1 MGLVAHLA
9 DRGWRVFA
17 GVRSLAG
24 GAPLAAGRSGVN
36 LVELDILDES
46 SLARARATVTDH
58 LRREGLPGLRG
69 LVNNAGKSVDG
80 PLELLPLAD
89 LQDIFAV
96 NVIGQIAVTQSFL
109 PLLRRAHGRIV
120 NIGGA
125 AGRVAMPMYGALSA
139 SKAALDSASDAL
151 RMELVHQG
159 VDVTYIEPGALN
171 TPFFVRSAA
180 NRNNRGYAGD
190 TATQAAYSDAISR
203 VSTAM
208 SSSKPDSLNA
218 VLKTIERALEAR
230 RPAPRYV
237 VGRNAKAVTG
247 IVRRLPTRTRDRAIM
262 RTMDLRANAFPSS

>member
-1 MGLVAHLA
+1 VPPRFWTKLRLDTAI
-9 DRGWRVFA
+9 FP
-17 GVRSLAG
+17 VR
-24 GAPLAAGRSGVN
+24 
-36 LVELDILDES
+36 E
-46 SLARARATVTDH
+46 
-58 LRREGLPGLRG
+58 
-69 LVNNAGKSVDG
+69 
-80 PLELLPLAD
+80 
-89 LQDIFAV
+89 
-96 NVIGQIAVTQSFL
+96 
-109 PLLRRAHGRIV
+109 
-120 NIGGA
+120 
-125 AGRVAMPMYGALSA
+125 ALSA
-139 SKAALDSASDAL
+139 DARLSTQVVHRWIEAKAALDSASDAL